1 VKETE
6 DTLSQPRQLA
16 RPTGG
21 PISKVEDMMFPSAM
35 KTFAR
40 SEDGAVTVDWV
51 VLTAAIIA
59 LVFATFAIITQQ
71 SITVGANVVDAELKD
86 AAQYTPGFGS
96 WTRTGGGAGDPQTPP
111 GG

>member
-1 VKETE
+1 
-6 DTLSQPRQLA
+6 
-16 RPTGG
+16 
-21 PISKVEDMMFPSAM
+21 M
-35 KTFAR
+35 KTFAKA
-40 SEDGAVTVDWV
+40 EDGAVTVDWV

-71 SITVGANVVDAELKD
+71 SITVGANVVDAELND

-96 WTRTGGGAGDPQTPP
+96 WTRGGGAGDPPAPP